1 MRFFIWLLK
10 FLIFTKNMSLLL
22 SKKHLRV
29 EIPQTIDGIN
39 ILYDENKRPV
49 IKTVFLPF
57 TAKRNIESNQAFLP
71 EHLQAK
77 ITIVEGDLAVKS
89 SKEKVEFT
97 PEQIE
102 KLKGMTKNKGGRPK
116 KVEETENN

>member
-1 MRFFIWLLK
+1 
-10 FLIFTKNMSLLL
+10 MSLLL

-29 EIPQTIDGIN
+29 EVPQTSDGVTL
-39 ILYDENKRPV
+39 LYDDNQRPV
-49 IKTVFLPF
+49 MKTVILPF
-57 TAKRNIESNQAFLP
+57 SAKREIESYMVKQP
-71 EHLQAK
+71 SHLQAK
-77 ITIVEGDLAVKS
+77 ITVLEGDIVEKKVK
-89 SKEKVEFT
+89 ETDQFT

>member
-1 MRFFIWLLK
+1 
-10 FLIFTKNMSLLL
+10 MSLLL

-39 ILYDENKRPV
+39 LLYDDNGKV
-49 IKTVFLPF
+49 IIKTVYLPF

-71 EHLQAK
+71 THLQAK
-77 ITIVEGDLAVKS
+77 ITIVEGDLVEKKVK
-89 SKEKVEFT
+89 ETGEFT

-102 KLKGMTKNKGGRPK
+102 KLKGMTKNKGGRPRK
-116 KVEETENN
+116 EVSETEENN

>member
-1 MRFFIWLLK
+1 
-10 FLIFTKNMSLLL
+10 MSLLL

-29 EIPQTIDGIN
+29 EIPQTIDGVN
-39 ILYDENKRPV
+39 LLYDDNKRVV

-57 TAKRNIESNQAFLP
+57 SAKRDIESYMAKQP
-71 EHLQAK
+71 KQLQAK
-77 ITIVEGDLAVKS
+77 IEVVEGDLVEKKG
-89 SKEKVEFT
+89 KETEEFT

-116 KVEETENN
+116 KVTEETENN

>member
-1 MRFFIWLLK
+1 
-10 FLIFTKNMSLLL
+10 MSVLL

-39 ILYDENKRPV
+39 LLYDENGKVV
-49 IKTVFLPF
+49 IKTVYLPF

-71 EHLQAK
+71 THLQAK
-77 ITIVEGDLAVKS
+77 ITPVEGDLAVRS
-89 SKEKVEFT
+89 PKETGEFT
-97 PEQIE
+97 PEQLE